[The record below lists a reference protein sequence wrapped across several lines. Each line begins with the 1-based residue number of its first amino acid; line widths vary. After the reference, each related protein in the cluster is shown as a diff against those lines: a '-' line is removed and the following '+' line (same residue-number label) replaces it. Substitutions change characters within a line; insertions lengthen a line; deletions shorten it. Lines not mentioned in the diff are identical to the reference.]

1 MDNSFLHS
9 KRLLLVDDEQELLKM
24 VTDILKDAGFET
36 ILTAMSVKDAVLT
49 AKNANPDLIVLD
61 VMLPDGDASL

>member
-24 VTDILKDAGFET
+24 VTEKMQDLKLF
-36 ILTAMSVKDAVLT
+36 L
-49 AKNANPDLIVLD
+49 
-61 VMLPDGDASL
+61 LPHQ

>member
-24 VTDILKDAGFET
+24 VWCGIKKVD
-36 ILTAMSVKDAVLT
+36 
-49 AKNANPDLIVLD
+49 
-61 VMLPDGDASL
+61 SLFSRIS

>member
-24 VTDILKDAGFET
+24 VSDILKDAGK
-36 ILTAMSVKDAVLT
+36 LS
-49 AKNANPDLIVLD
+49 
-61 VMLPDGDASL
+61 LPLRRSKKLF

>member
-24 VTDILKDAGFET
+24 VTENR
-36 ILTAMSVKDAVLT
+36 SY
-49 AKNANPDLIVLD
+49 
-61 VMLPDGDASL
+61 

>member
-24 VTDILKDAGFET
+24 VTEAPVGR
-36 ILTAMSVKDAVLT
+36 
-49 AKNANPDLIVLD
+49 
-61 VMLPDGDASL
+61 